1 MYWLAD
7 DAQVIPLFCPPLKF
21 INMYGQND
29 CYSPTNPALWIS
41 DTGAYVL
48 LVRAVNYRKFHDY
61 TFTLSEPTSNSV
73 YMVQRGEDVYT
84 LLQDTAERVHVDYGA
99 AVHRTYWRGPEDIRF
114 LTPPSVL
121 ATVPELTPGGH
132 PSVFRAR
139 LVGTTL
145 SQFEPLEPNTTPQK
159 NWMPYGSGWVYSVHP
174 WVVHTPTPRTLPFD
188 TQCLAGYHGSTN
200 GVLVDGW
207 WWFIIHDKKDHR
219 WLRLRA
225 DEGAADVSEPFAFFR
240 NTYIEFC
247 CSVSYY
253 RGDLWIALGC
263 NDAHAYVVRIPL
275 PILKLTFTSLK

>member
-99 AVHRTYWRGPEDIRF
+99 PVHRTYWRGPEDIRF

-121 ATVPELTPGGH
+121 ATVPELTPGDRKSH
-132 PSVFRAR
+132 V
-139 LVGTTL
+139 
-145 SQFEPLEPNTTPQK
+145 
-159 NWMPYGSGWVYSVHP
+159 
-174 WVVHTPTPRTLPFD
+174 
-188 TQCLAGYHGSTN
+188 
-200 GVLVDGW
+200 
-207 WWFIIHDKKDHR
+207 
-219 WLRLRA
+219 
-225 DEGAADVSEPFAFFR
+225 
-240 NTYIEFC
+240 
-247 CSVSYY
+247 
-253 RGDLWIALGC
+253 
-263 NDAHAYVVRIPL
+263 
-275 PILKLTFTSLK
+275 